1 MAHHVI
7 IPCQNVH
14 LEGRLHLNPESSK
27 GVVITHPHPLYGG
40 NMDNPVVQQ
49 IADSFFEAGFSTLRF
64 NFRGAG
70 NSSGVFDDGAGEQDD
85 VRAAL
90 EYLKSQQITDLYLAG
105 YSFGAWVNAHVV
117 SSGINIQDHIMVS
130 PPAGFI
136 SFDSIETLSD
146 TGLII
151 TGEDDEIAPVDQIL
165 SLISRWQIHPLFK
178 VIKTGDHF
186 FSGTIH
192 ELAAALSSYQAG

>member
-1 MAHHVI
+1 MASHVI
-7 IPCQNVH
+7 IPCQNVR
-14 LEGRLHLNPESSK
+14 LEGLLHLNPESSK

-40 NMDNPVVQQ
+40 DMDNPVVQQ

-64 NFRGAG
+64 NFRGTG
-70 NSSGVFDDGAGEQDD
+70 NSSGMFDDGVGEQDD

-90 EYLKSQQITDLYLAG
+90 EYLKSQQVTDLYLAG

-117 SSGINIQDHIMVS
+117 SSGVNIQDHIMVS

-136 SFDSIETLSD
+136 SFDSIEALSD

-178 VIKTGDHF
+178 VIKNGDHF
-186 FSGTIH
+186 YSGTIH
-192 ELAAALSSYQAG
+192 KLAAVLSSYQAG